1 MALTQ
6 QQVQR
11 LEAAIHASG
20 PFVCP
25 LCKHTG
31 PGALFINLA
40 PLALPVWDTD
50 TRALK
55 PGGYAVI
62 SAHCTRCRAMQF
74 FDAQDLG
81 LRFD

>member
-1 MALTQ
+1 MALSP

-11 LEAAIHASG
+11 LEAAIHANG

-50 TRALK
+50 AKALK
-55 PGGYAVI
+55 SGAYAVV
-62 SAHCTRCRAMQF
+62 SGHCTRCRGMQF